1 MAYAGSFLIPLRRNY
16 ESRDSKAIRE
26 NVEAWLEEQEI
37 RGYVHSCSENAHIFW
52 SVVVLTNETDLIKA
66 KLALG

>member
-1 MAYAGSFLIPLRRNY
+1 MPYAGSFLIPLRRSY
-16 ESRDSKAIRE
+16 GSREAVTIRE

-52 SVVVLTNETDLIKA
+52 SVVVFTNETDLIKA